1 MTPTATTRAGKP
13 VGRVAFVGA
22 GPGDPGLVTL
32 RARDRLAAAD
42 TILIDQLNRDELIA
56 RFAGPDVTLVDAG
69 HGEHGEELTRASRAK
84 LLVRTAKAL
93 GGDGLV
99 VRLLDGD
106 PSLFSGFAEEALAL
120 HKAGIPFEVVPG
132 VSAASAV
139 PMYAG
144 VPLTTQQAT
153 AVHVVDAGDRRVD

>member
-32 RARDRLAAAD
+32 RARDRLAVAD
-42 TILIDQLNRDELIA
+42 TIVLDRQGRQLNRDEILA
-56 RFAGPDVTLVDAG
+56 RFARPDVVLVDAG

-93 GGDGLV
+93 GARRARG
-99 VRLLDGD
+99 
-106 PSLFSGFAEEALAL
+106 PA
-120 HKAGIPFEVVPG
+120 PG
-132 VSAASAV
+132 
-139 PMYAG
+139 
-144 VPLTTQQAT
+144 
-153 AVHVVDAGDRRVD
+153 R